1 MVMILLEAI
10 ILHLNFEANFP
21 NFFPEK
27 SNAEIGLFLDA
38 GNVWGVDYSD
48 AIDDSNKLRSTV
60 GNTTSYHQLGH
71 YHLFFLKI

>member
-1 MVMILLEAI
+1 MVMIYGGNYYISKL
-10 ILHLNFEANFP
+10 EANFP

-48 AIDDSNKLRSTV
+48 
-60 GNTTSYHQLGH
+60 Y
-71 YHLFFLKI
+71 Y

>member
-1 MVMILLEAI
+1 MKPGKIGPKDGDDYIGGNYSAS
-10 ILHLNFEANFP
+10 LNLEANFP

-48 AIDDSNKLRSTV
+48 DIDDSNKI
-60 GNTTSYHQLGH
+60 
-71 YHLFFLKI
+71 KINNRY

>member
-1 MVMILLEAI
+1 MNL
-10 ILHLNFEANFP
+10 EANFP

-60 GNTTSYHQLGH
+60 GINTSWMSPAGPSVIH
-71 YHLFFLKI
+71 FFQKYY